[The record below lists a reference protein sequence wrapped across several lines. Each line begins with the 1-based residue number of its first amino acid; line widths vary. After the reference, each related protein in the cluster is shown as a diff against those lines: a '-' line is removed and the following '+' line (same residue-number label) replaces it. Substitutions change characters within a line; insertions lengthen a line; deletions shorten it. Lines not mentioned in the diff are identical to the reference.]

1 MTAALPRGSI
11 VSGVMT
17 QEEAPRARP
26 RLIGLVWPFIAVVL
40 VQLLV
45 AGLSLYT
52 MSAVRAYVGGES
64 FWSKGQKEAI
74 YFLNLYADTGR
85 EAFFQHYEQ
94 AIAVPMADRRARM
107 ELEKPQPD
115 FAVVREGF
123 LAGGN
128 HPDDIEGLIWLYQ
141 NFRDVS

>member
-1 MTAALPRGSI
+1 MTAVLPRGSI

-64 FWSKGQKEAI
+64 LWSKGQKEAI
-74 YFLNLYADTGR
+74 YFLNRYADTGR

-107 ELEKPQPD
+107 DLKNRNPTLPWCAKA
-115 FAVVREGF
+115 FSPVATIPTTSKG
-123 LAGGN
+123 
-128 HPDDIEGLIWLYQ
+128 
-141 NFRDVS
+141 